1 MANRLA
7 GAGPAPGGGG
17 NNDGPSPAMMG
28 TLGVAPQ
35 AAPQQGAMPAG
46 QNMLGAAAP
55 GAAPPQRGM
64 PGQPQAPLVPPS
76 KEMLMEAIHKQSVV
90 TAHLKALLSKPDL
103 KTKDILT
110 AVGQV
115 VADGVMSPFDA
126 PKYLKDLPGPD
137 PTPLELRK
145 WVAQHYARA
154 SQALQTVASM
164 IGAHGEMIRR
174 QQAAPSPQPMIG
186 NRFSQAPAPVGSNPM
201 MAAQ

>member
-17 NNDGPSPAMMG
+17 NNDGPSPAMTG
-28 TLGVAPQ
+28 TLGIAPQ
-35 AAPQQGAMPAG
+35 AAPQQGAMPG
-46 QNMLGAAAP
+46 QNMLGASPQAP
-55 GAAPPQRGM
+55 QPQQGGM
-64 PGQPQAPLVPPS
+64 PGQPQAPVVPPS
-76 KEMLMEAIHKQSVV
+76 KELLMEAIHKQSVV

-164 IGAHGEMIRR
+164 IGAHGEMVRR
-174 QQAAPSPQPMIG
+174 QQAAPPEPMMG
-186 NRFSQAPAPVGSNPM
+186 NRFSQAPAPPQQPNPM
-201 MAAQ
+201 MAPQ